1 MARRPAKRRPRR
13 PARRPPPRFPR
24 LPALAQRHLDVIGI
38 ALVAVAAFLAFV
50 FYMDWA
56 GGELGEALASALMYL
71 GGRVAYLAPVGIFAV
86 GAVLV
91 LRPMLPTTRPL
102 KAGALCVI
110 AALLLGLAAQ
120 SFGLGPDR
128 PPREGFFDPAF
139 FRSHGG
145 ALGEAF
151 FWAARLLLQ
160 EVGADILVLFLAVT
174 GLLLLTGAT
183 VAGVLKA
190 TGEGMAST
198 TRRVRKSTGDFAA
211 VVTRRAPR
219 TGPRRRQGPTRSEP
233 VPGPPAVGPLAP
245 DPVSGGVSGEGGDGL
260 RPPEVEPIVRAT
272 HVEVPPRRDESRDSP
287 YEEVPEFPPAPEF
300 GAGRGKPEEPEPES
314 LDELIESEPTL
325 ADEPPSADE
334 DVTVA
339 TGSGRGEGAPSRI
352 PGPDDLTP
360 QGRLR
365 ASITEA
371 DDFVY
376 VPPRPSFLRRSKEGA
391 DRADTGEEVGLG
403 AALVEA
409 LSHFGVDASVTGTVS
424 GPHVTRYELRLA
436 PGTKMS
442 KVAQLKDDIAYALA
456 ATDVRILAP
465 IPGKTAVGVE
475 VPNRDRKVVYL
486 GDVYQEAPS
495 GWSPLTVW
503 LGKDIAGKAIGTDL
517 ARQPHLLVAGTTGSG
532 KSGCVNAM
540 LSSILLHASPH
551 DVKLVLVDP
560 KQVELNHYESIPHLI
575 TPVVT
580 NPRVA
585 ANVLAN
591 LIKEMEERYST
602 MSLARSRNLVE
613 LNRTREERGDRPL
626 PYILC
631 VIDELADLMMV
642 APADVED
649 AIIRLAQKSRA
660 VGIHLVLA
668 TQRPSADIITGMI
681 KANVPARI
689 AFAVSSQ
696 TDSRVI
702 LDSNGAESL
711 LGQGDM
717 LFRPATESRGARIQG
732 AYIAED
738 EIERLTDHWRRQ
750 GEPELHEELLEEVEA
765 DESDSPDDFDPDA
778 DELLGEAIATVAQ
791 LGSASTSM
799 LQRRLRVGYTRAGR
813 LIDMMERR
821 GVISGYE
828 GSKARQVLISETD
841 VPRVLAALDEPVEAV
856 SAERGER
863 RAAGHRRPHRPAPAR
878 GHACVRI
885 RAMPGIGETLR
896 EARIR
901 QQVDIGEVERATKI
915 RAKYLR
921 ALENEEFDLLPGPT
935 FVRSFLKTYAEHLG
949 LDARVLVEEFRASS
963 EGLPDEDPAPAFRR
977 PPSRREPMR
986 YERRPSPGIRP
997 ATGAARR
1004 RGHRRSQLVLFL
1016 VARQEDLDRG
1026 GAQRRRRR
1034 ICRRAGW
1041 GDGGAEQ
1048 AVKGSV
1054 LPG

>member
-1 MARRPAKRRPRR
+1 MAT
-13 PARRPPPRFPR
+13 RRPPRKAKPRARRKPPRRRR
-24 LPALAQRHLDVIGI
+24 LPELEQRHLDVIGL

-50 FYMDWA
+50 FYLGWA
-56 GGELGEALASALMYL
+56 GGELGEALADALVFA
-71 GGRVAYLAPVGIFAV
+71 GGQVAYLAPVAVFAV

-91 LRPMLPTTRPL
+91 LRPMLATTRPL
-102 KAGALCVI
+102 KAGAACLL

-120 SFGLGPDR
+120 TFGLGPDR
-128 PPREGFFDPAF
+128 PPRTGFFDPAF
-139 FRSHGG
+139 FRGHGG
-145 ALGEAF
+145 AVGEAL
-151 FWAARLLLQ
+151 FWLSRLLLQ
-160 EVGADILVLFLAVT
+160 EVGTDILAVFLFVSA
-174 GLLLLTGAT
+174 LLLLTGAT
-183 VAGVLKA
+183 VAGVVRA
-190 TGEGMAST
+190 TGEGVAST
-198 TRRVRKSTGDFAA
+198 SRRVRESTAEFAA
-211 VVTRRAPR
+211 VVVRGSSRAGSSARRARTPR
-219 TGPRRRQGPTRSEP
+219 PAPAGSSEGGLTGHEGFDATGDPEPRGATPDELQPPDGEP
-233 VPGPPAVGPLAP
+233 V
-245 DPVSGGVSGEGGDGL
+245 
-260 RPPEVEPIVRAT
+260 VRAT
-272 HVEVPPRRDESRDSP
+272 HVEMPALRHEEPAGDDEEHGL
-287 YEEVPEFPPAPEF
+287 YGEVPEFTPPPEFPVETGEEVELLSEEPAEATVEAPGGDDVTAIAPE
-300 GAGRGKPEEPEPES
+300 GPR
-314 LDELIESEPTL
+314 
-325 ADEPPSADE
+325 
-334 DVTVA
+334 
-339 TGSGRGEGAPSRI
+339 EGASPVAARYA
-352 PGPDDLTP
+352 PEDLTP

-376 VPPRPSFLRRSKEGA
+376 TPPRPSFLKRSKDNGRPA
-391 DRADTGEEVGLG
+391 DKGEETRL
-403 AALVEA
+403 AAQLVEA
-409 LSHFGVDASVTGTVS
+409 LSHFGIDASVTGTVS
-424 GPHVTRYELRLA
+424 GPHITRYELRLA

-475 VPNRDRKVVYL
+475 VPNRHRRVVHL
-486 GDVYQEAPS
+486 GDVYQEAPG

-517 ARQPHLLVAGTTGSG
+517 AKQPHILVAGTTGSG

-551 DVKLVLVDP
+551 EVKLVLVDP

-591 LIKEMEERYST
+591 LIKEMEERYSI
-602 MSLARSRNLVE
+602 MSMARARNLVE
-613 LNRTREERGDRPL
+613 LNKVREGRGERPL

-732 AYIAED
+732 AFISEE

-750 GEPELHEELLEEVEA
+750 GEPDMHEELLEEVESA
-765 DESDSPDDFDPDA
+765 DDDGAPGDFDPDA

-828 GSKARQVLISETD
+828 GSKARQVLISEGE
-841 VPRVLAALDEPVEAV
+841 VPRVLAALDEPV
-856 SAERGER
+856 
-863 RAAGHRRPHRPAPAR
+863 
-878 GHACVRI
+878 
-885 RAMPGIGETLR
+885 
-896 EARIR
+896 
-901 QQVDIGEVERATKI
+901 
-915 RAKYLR
+915 
-921 ALENEEFDLLPGPT
+921 
-935 FVRSFLKTYAEHLG
+935 
-949 LDARVLVEEFRASS
+949 
-963 EGLPDEDPAPAFRR
+963 
-977 PPSRREPMR
+977 
-986 YERRPSPGIRP
+986 
-997 ATGAARR
+997 GA
-1004 RGHRRSQLVLFL
+1004 
-1016 VARQEDLDRG
+1016 
-1026 GAQRRRRR
+1026 
-1034 ICRRAGW
+1034 
-1041 GDGGAEQ
+1041 GAE
-1048 AVKGSV
+1048 SV
-1054 LPG
+1054 T